1 MSTTMAYDIYDP
13 GFADVTK
20 FGNSTCCRFQWRT
33 LKQRLQN
40 QASFSFL
47 CFSRDDPNFNCKF
60 CMLWISFW
68 VTVLRLRAYRSSKFY
83 DGKNS
88 SFVRCSWQKAVKP
101 KFGICPCEWRYNEM
115 QKCSSFGQTL
125 QARASTEKPKMWQF
139 VRTKWILNPRA
150 LRTVRTTQEMHSV
163 NVSRN

>member
-60 CMLWISFW
+60 CTTKYGFIIKQNKMACISMNLHHYHVLLPLREIWPCVLSLQASQSFAQLPASTQPLNPSSPCSLS
-68 VTVLRLRAYRSSKFY
+68 TVLRHVHSLL
-83 DGKNS
+83 
-88 SFVRCSWQKAVKP
+88 VR
-101 KFGICPCEWRYNEM
+101 
-115 QKCSSFGQTL
+115 
-125 QARASTEKPKMWQF
+125 
-139 VRTKWILNPRA
+139 
-150 LRTVRTTQEMHSV
+150 
-163 NVSRN
+163 